1 MQSKSKF
8 FITFLLVFV
17 LASVTRVALAQETN
31 NGLRVGIKGGLNVTN
46 LYVDDVDDE
55 NPRYGFHVG
64 VYTQLFESDVFAIQ
78 PEILYSTKGT
88 RTEYDGALDGSVD
101 FNLNYLDI
109 PVLAVFKLGDAAEIH
124 VGPYFGYLLSANI
137 DADGDIDGEDELDRD
152 NFKSWDYGISAGV
165 GFNAGPVQIGARYN
179 YGLQKIASS
188 NAEFW
193 DATLGDSKNSNA
205 QLYVSFNFNQN

>member
-1 MQSKSKF
+1 MQSKSKL

-17 LASVTRVALAQETN
+17 LASVTRVALAQD

-46 LYVDDVDDE
+46 LYVDEVDDE

-78 PEILYSTKGT
+78 PEVLFSTKGT
-88 RTEYDGALDGSVD
+88 RTTYDELGFEGDAK

-124 VGPYFGYLLSANI
+124 VGPYFGYLLSANV
-137 DADGDIDGEDELDRD
+137 DVDGDFDDFEELDRD
-152 NFKSWDYGISAGV
+152 NFKSWDYGLSAGV
-165 GFNAGPVQIGARYN
+165 GFNVGSVQIGARYN
-179 YGLQKIASS
+179 YGLQKIAESDV
-188 NAEFW
+188 ADEV
-193 DATLGDSKNSNA
+193 LGDSKNSNA
-205 QLYVSFNFNQN
+205 QVYISFNFNQ

>member
-1 MQSKSKF
+1 MHVKSKF
-8 FITFLLVFV
+8 LASLFLGFLLI
-17 LASVTRVALAQETN
+17 SVTHVAMAQDN
-31 NGLRVGIKGGLNVTN
+31 SLRVGIKGGLNVTN

-88 RTEYDGALDGSVD
+88 RLEDNSDLYDATLD

-124 VGPYFGYLLSANI
+124 VGPYFGYLLNANV
-137 DADGDIDGEDELDRD
+137 DVDGDIDGSDDIDRD

-165 GFNAGPVQIGARYN
+165 GFNVGAVQIGARYN
-179 YGLQKIASS
+179 YGLQKIADSDL
-188 NAEFW
+188 A
-193 DATLGDSKNSNA
+193 DGILGDSKNSNA
-205 QLYVSFNFNQN
+205 QVYVSFNFNQ